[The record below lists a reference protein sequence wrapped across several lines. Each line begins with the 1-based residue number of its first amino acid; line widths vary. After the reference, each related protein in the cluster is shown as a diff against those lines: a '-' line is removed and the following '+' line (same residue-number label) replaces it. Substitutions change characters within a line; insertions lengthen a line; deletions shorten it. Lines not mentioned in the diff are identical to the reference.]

1 MGSSSGTTDGGMKL
15 HLIEQHVQK
24 AIRDVEIELSAM
36 DAGQRT
42 RHGESKDH
50 LIAEIR
56 TLRAI
61 ASLIEQ
67 HNLDEMQKDHRKAS
81 LLRERGGPVTLKRQS
96 GEMYLVN
103 GRIV

>member
-1 MGSSSGTTDGGMKL
+1 MKL
-15 HLIEQHVQK
+15 HLIEASIQK
-24 AIRDVEIELSAM
+24 AIRNVEIELSM

-81 LLRERGGPVTLKRQS
+81 LLREREGQ
-96 GEMYLVN
+96 
-103 GRIV
+103 